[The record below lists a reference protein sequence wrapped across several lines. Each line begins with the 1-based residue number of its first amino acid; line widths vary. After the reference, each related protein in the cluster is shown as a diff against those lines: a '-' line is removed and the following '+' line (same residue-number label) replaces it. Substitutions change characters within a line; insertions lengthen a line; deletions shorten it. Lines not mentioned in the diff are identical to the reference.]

1 MLQQVSMDSGPPRR
15 PPGRSQ
21 SSDSFSQMP
30 AADREPIY
38 QILKEL
44 KDGQQ
49 GLDGAFRTYQRQT
62 MERLEK
68 HDQDIQVLKENSV
81 DTRSLALEIRQ
92 LNAQIDNMTTVFMK
106 GQQDDIVT
114 QRELAALKVK
124 MAEQATDAGGEAGK
138 EAGIKSGS
146 RAGRKWGALGVVC
159 AVITPIVLDRIQG
172 CSAQYVDHPRPPAA
186 SQPAAK

>member
-1 MLQQVSMDSGPPRR
+1 MLQLSMDSGPPRR
-15 PPGRSQ
+15 PPPRRTQ

-44 KDGQQ
+44 KDGQE
-49 GLDGAFRTYQRQT
+49 GLAGDFRAHRQKT
-62 MERLEK
+62 GERLDK
-68 HDQDIQVLKENSV
+68 HDRDIQALKENSV
-81 DTRSLALEIRQ
+81 DARALGIEVRQ
-92 LNAQIDNMTTVFMK
+92 LGTQIDNMVSAFMK

-124 MAEQATDAGGEAGK
+124 MAEQAKDAGGEAGK
-138 EAGIKSGS
+138 DAGMKSGS
-146 RAGRKWGALGVVC
+146 RASRKWGALGVIC

-172 CSAQYVDHPRPPAA
+172 CGAQYVPHRVPAA
-186 SQPAAK
+186 SQPVAK